1 MPPRR
6 SNKGLSVKPTKTESP
21 FPYGR
26 VCVAWLGK
34 KSDSPMQVLF
44 FCTNRCLVGKRGG
57 FHVFVFNV

>member
-34 KSDSPMQVLF
+34 KSESPMQVLF
-44 FCTNRCLVGKRGG
+44 FVQTDVWWAKEED
-57 FHVFVFNV
+57 FMT